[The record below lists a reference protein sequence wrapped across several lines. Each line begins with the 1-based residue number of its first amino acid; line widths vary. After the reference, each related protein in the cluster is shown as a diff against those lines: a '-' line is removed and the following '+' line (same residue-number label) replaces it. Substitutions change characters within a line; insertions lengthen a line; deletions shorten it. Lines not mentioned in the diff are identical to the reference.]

1 MAVQVQALLC
11 LLAPSTKPMR
21 RALFALTIAFLL
33 PSVAWAEFR
42 AVQSAAAILYDGPSK
57 QAKKLFI
64 APRGMPVEVLSILPA
79 WIKVRDQSGDVLW
92 IEKNDLGAVKAVLT
106 IVTANIRQ
114 AASDASPVLF
124 QIERGVLL
132 EITEPLGTS
141 ALGWL
146 KVKHPDGSY
155 GYLKVNE
162 IYGL

>member
-1 MAVQVQALLC
+1 
-11 LLAPSTKPMR
+11 MR
-21 RALFALTIAFLL
+21 RALFALALIYLL
-33 PSVAWAEFR
+33 PNIAWAEFR
-42 AVQSAAAILYDGPSK
+42 AVQSAAAVLYDGPSK
-57 QAKKLFI
+57 QAKKLFV

-92 IEKNDLGAVKAVLT
+92 IEKNDLGAVKSVLT
-106 IVTANIRQ
+106 VVTANIRQ
-114 AASDASPVLF
+114 LASEASPLLF
-124 QIERGVLL
+124 QVERGVLL
-132 EITEPLGTS
+132 EFTEPLGAS